1 MRLFDWRYPQAVWP
15 IGGMADSGSEVAT
28 EFFQAYLALPIVIA
42 FWIGGYAWK
51 RERPRRAHEIDLDV
65 SILCSRSLTHALRSI
80 PSGFL
85 DFHTSI
91 LTHRSQTGR
100 KSFFTVEE
108 MRAYRA
114 ERAKAPL
121 YVRIYRMLF
130 TN

>member
-65 SILCSRSLTHALRSI
+65 SSLPARSPTALCS
-80 PSGFL
+80 
-85 DFHTSI
+85 D
-91 LTHRSQTGR
+91 SQRLSVSTPR
-100 KSFFTVEE
+100 
-108 MRAYRA
+108 Y
-114 ERAKAPL
+114 
-121 YVRIYRMLF
+121 
-130 TN
+130 